1 MRFMLRAGAL
11 ISAALAATVI
21 LSTAMPAEAAVIE
34 IGPADDLIGAVNN
47 LKAGDELV
55 LAGGTYNLT
64 SKFTIAVSGTAQ
76 APIIIRAKDGEVPVI
91 TRPDANQNTI
101 DIANN
106 SYVVL
111 RGLEVTSGS
120 HGIRMD
126 HTSFITI
133 EDCHIHDTDDV
144 AISANHSGSS
154 YEGLKILRNHIHDT
168 NNTGEGMYLGCND
181 NTCQMFN
188 SLIEGNYIHNTDGP
202 SIIQGDG
209 IEIKEGSYNNIV
221 RDNVIHDTNYPCII
235 TYSTAG
241 NGGPNILER
250 NVLWNCG
257 DHGIQSAAD
266 VIIRNNII
274 FSANADGIR
283 NQPHQSGTPSNIV
296 IAHNTVLKAA
306 GNAIRSDGITGSV
319 IIANNALYAP
329 GGNAIQAGL
338 NGGTIT
344 AVGNVG
350 VGGVQGIAIGFMAS
364 GNINADF
371 IQASLSGAPPNDVF
385 PKAGSALIG
394 AGDLKHVVADDFNGS
409 ARGGIADV
417 GAYKFEPNGNP
428 GWTIKADFK
437 DLVMGGGGAGGGSM
451 SGGTGGGGVG
461 GSSSAGSGGGV
472 GGSSGGGGMGSGG
485 GTDPGDD
492 AGCGCRTA
500 GGAAGEELAWLG
512 LGLMAAAWSVRRRAG
527 RSA

>member
-1 MRFMLRAGAL
+1 
-11 ISAALAATVI
+11 
-21 LSTAMPAEAAVIE
+21 
-34 IGPADDLIGAVNN
+34 
-47 LKAGDELV
+47 
-55 LAGGTYNLT
+55 
-64 SKFTIAVSGTAQ
+64 VSGTAQ

-91 TRPDANQNTI
+91 TRPDAGQNTI
-101 DIANN
+101 NIANN

-144 AISANHSGSS
+144 AISANYAGSS
-154 YEGLKILRNHIHDT
+154 YEGLKLLRNHIHDT
-168 NNTGEGMYLGCND
+168 KNTGEGMYLGCND
-181 NTCQMFN
+181 NACQMFN

-202 SIIQGDG
+202 TISQGDG

-235 TYSTAG
+235 TYSTVG

-274 FSANADGIR
+274 LSANADGIR

-306 GNAIRSDGITGSV
+306 GNALRSDGITGSV

-329 GGNAIQAGL
+329 GGNAIQVGL
-338 NGGTIT
+338 NGGTVT
-344 AVGNVG
+344 SVGNVG
-350 VGGVQGIAIGFMAS
+350 VGGLQGIAMGFMAS
-364 GNINADF
+364 GNINMDF
-371 IQASLSGAPPNDVF
+371 VQASLSGAPPNDVF
-385 PKAGSALIG
+385 PKTGSALIA
-394 AGDLKHVVADDFNGS
+394 AGDMTQAVADDFNGV
-409 ARGGIADV
+409 ARDGTADV
-417 GAYKFEPNGNP
+417 GAYKFEANGNP

-437 DLVMGGGGAGGGSM
+437 DLVTGGGGAGGGSM

-461 GSSSAGSGGGV
+461 GSSSSAGSGATTSA
-472 GGSSGGGGMGSGG
+472 GSGAGGMGSGG
-485 GTDPGDD
+485 GTDPGEDS
-492 AGCGCRTA
+492 GCGCRTA
-500 GGAAGEELAWLG
+500 GGAAGEELSWLG
-512 LGLMAAAWSVRRRAG
+512 LGLMAAGWSVRRSVRRRAG
-527 RSA
+527 GSA